1 VRALLGETAR
11 LLGAHLYLF
20 TLVSLTVWLP
30 GHVIR
35 NYLEFFEPGPGGP
48 LEAVRLGLMFQV
60 IFDPLV
66 VAATLAALSR
76 IKRELP
82 AGYRVVMTEGLA
94 AWWRLFPVRFVI
106 YLAVLLPTLGAAL
119 WRPGSAGTLLAG
131 LALLA
136 AGALIIALVV
146 RFAVIDSVVV
156 LEGATV
162 VTGWRRTAELTRG
175 HRRTILATLGVLV
188 GLTLGFAVG
197 ASQLFHAVP
206 GANHFVVRV
215 LFDCALAVS
224 QSLFTIALFLVYWR
238 SRMGALPSAA
248 A

>member
-1 VRALLGETAR
+1 VRALLGETFR

-30 GHVIR
+30 GHVVR

-48 LEAVRLGLMFQV
+48 MEALRLGLMVQV

-66 VAATLAALSR
+66 VAATLSALSR
-76 IKRELP
+76 IKRDLP
-82 AGYRVVMTEGLA
+82 AEYRVVMMEGLG
-94 AWWRLFPVRFVI
+94 AWWRLFPVRFVV

-119 WRPGSAGTLLAG
+119 WRPGNAERLLAG
-131 LALLA
+131 ILLLG
-136 AGALIIALVV
+136 AGIVIITLVV

-175 HRRTILATLGVLV
+175 RRRTILATLAVLF
-188 GLTLGFAVG
+188 TATIAFAFG
-197 ASQLFHAVP
+197 ASQLFHTVP

-238 SRMGALPSAA
+238 ARMSAVPTPA